1 MLFSLEA
8 LQAKHGD
15 CLLLYY
21 GKKSDPKLIVIDG
34 GPSGIYKGFLRPRLL
49 AIKQKISPAK
59 PLPLS
64 MVMVSHLDDDHV
76 NGILGLVGEV
86 SDKMDNNE
94 TAFVDF
100 SNLWV
105 NTFDDI
111 IGNIQLPSVSGM
123 AASIQPASISS
134 LQGYEGARQE
144 ISAVIVSTGQGRKL
158 RDLAEGLTLM
168 TNNPFKEIK
177 KGKARLVR
185 GDGKG
190 SAIDWDTGLKIT
202 VVHPNEQRL
211 KELQAEWDKDLKK
224 AKAKGDPSISIA
236 SIIDPD
242 TSPFNL
248 SSIVCL
254 VRSGNRSMLLTGD
267 ARADDILDG
276 LKQNKLLK
284 NGKLHVDLLKIPHHG
299 SSRNADAEFF
309 KAVTADHYI
318 ISADGAHHNPD
329 KETLDML
336 IDAGIR
342 GTIYFTNHTGKLGVK
357 KVIDGFVKK
366 IKQKK
371 QKLNV
376 VFRKETASSVLVNLD
391 EKINF

>member
-15 CLLLYY
+15 CLILYY
-21 GKKSDPKLIVIDG
+21 GKKTDPKVIVIDG
-34 GPSGIYKGFLRPRLL
+34 GPAGIYKGFLKPRLEK
-49 AIKQKISPAK
+49 IKQKISPQD

-64 MVMVSHLDDDHV
+64 MLMVSHLDDDHV
-76 NGILGLVGEV
+76 NGVLGLVGEV
-86 SDKMDNNE
+86 ADKNE
-94 TAFVDF
+94 ANEAPLVEI

-105 NTFDDI
+105 NSFDDI
-111 IGNIQLPSVSGM
+111 IGNLEIPSVAG
-123 AASIQPASISS
+123 AVASVAPASIASFP
-134 LQGYEGARQE
+134 GYENAPHE
-144 ISAVIVSTGQGRKL
+144 IAAVIVSTGQGRKL
-158 RDLAEGLTLM
+158 RDLSTTLNLQ
-168 TNNPFKEIK
+168 TNNPFKAIK

-190 SAIDWDTGLKIT
+190 SKISWESGLKIT

-211 KELQAEWDKDLKK
+211 KELQTQWDKDLKK

-254 VRSGNRSMLLTGD
+254 MRAGKKTMLLTGD

-276 LKQNKLLK
+276 LQQNKLLK

-299 SSRNADAEFF
+299 SSRNADVEFF

-329 KETLDML
+329 KATLDML
-336 IDAGIR
+336 LEAGIT
-342 GTIYFTNHTGKLGVK
+342 GTLYFTNHSGKLGVK

-366 IKQKK
+366 LKQKK
-371 QKLNV
+371 QKLKV
-376 VFRKETASSVLVNLD
+376 VFRKDDAASVLVNLE
-391 EKINF
+391 EKISF